1 MSHDP
6 GGAVASRRVAVP
18 KRMSVA
24 ARANLDGYLF
34 ILPWLLGLVALQI
47 GPMLA
52 SMYLSLTHYEVLTPP
67 VFIALDN
74 YKRLFTDDPLFV
86 KSLLKT
92 LYYVA
97 GSVPVRLGVALVL
110 ALLLNQPLPGS
121 YLFRVL
127 FYLPSVTSGV
137 AVATVWLWM
146 FEPTYGVIN
155 NVLKWFHIPGPPWL
169 GSIDWAMPSIIVMS
183 FIYIG
188 SMMVVFLA
196 GLQGI
201 PRHLYEAAEIDGASG
216 WRRFLNITLP
226 MLSSTIFFNLIMTVI
241 TSFQVFTNVYVMTR
255 GGPANATYV
264 YMVYLY
270 DQAFRYVHMG
280 YACALAWVL
289 FVIILIVTL
298 IQVKTS
304 GWVYYE
310 GGH

>member
-1 MSHDP
+1 M
-6 GGAVASRRVAVP
+6 
-18 KRMSVA
+18 
-24 ARANLDGYLF
+24 N
-34 ILPWLLGLVALQI
+34 
-47 GPMLA
+47 
-52 SMYLSLTHYEVLTPP
+52 
-67 VFIALDN
+67 
-74 YKRLFTDDPLFV
+74 
-86 KSLLKT
+86 T

-97 GSVPVRLGVALVL
+97 GSVPVRLGIALLL
-110 ALLLNQPLPGS
+110 ALLLNQPLRGA
-121 YLFRVL
+121 YLFRVI

-155 NVLKWFHIPGPPWL
+155 NVLKWFHIAGPPWL
-169 GSIDWAMPSIIVMS
+169 GSLKWAMPSIIVMS

-201 PRHLYEAAEIDGASG
+201 PRHLYEAAEIDGAGTLSKF
-216 WRRFLNITLP
+216 RNITLP
-226 MLSSTIFFNLIMTVI
+226 MLSSTIFFNLIMAII
-241 TSFQVFTNVYVMTR
+241 TAFQVFTNVYVMTR
-255 GGPANATYV
+255 GGPAQATYV

-280 YACALAWVL
+280 YASALAWVL
-289 FVIILIVTL
+289 FVIIFVVTI

>member
-1 MSHDP
+1 MMTAS
-6 GGAVASRRVAVP
+6 GNATAVAESKHVRI
-18 KRMSVA
+18 SV
-24 ARANLDGYLF
+24 RDNRDGFLF
-34 ILPWLLGLVALQI
+34 IAPWLIGLIVLQI
-47 GPMLA
+47 GPMIA
-52 SMYLSLTHYEVLTPP
+52 SLWLSFTHYEVLNPP
-67 VFIALDN
+67 VWVGIQN
-74 YKRLFTDDPLFV
+74 YRRLFTADPLFV
-86 KSLLKT
+86 KSLMNT

-97 GSVPVRLGVALVL
+97 GSVPVRLGIALLL
-110 ALLLNQPLPGS
+110 ALLLNQPLRGA
-121 YLFRVL
+121 YLFRVI

-155 NVLKWFHIPGPPWL
+155 NVLKWFHIAGPPWL
-169 GSIDWAMPSIIVMS
+169 GSLKWAMPSIIVMS

-201 PRHLYEAAEIDGASG
+201 PRHLYEAAEIDGAGTLSKF
-216 WRRFLNITLP
+216 RNITLP
-226 MLSSTIFFNLIMTVI
+226 MLSSTIFFNLIMAII
-241 TSFQVFTNVYVMTR
+241 TAFQVFTNVYVMTR
-255 GGPANATYV
+255 GGPAQATYV

-280 YACALAWVL
+280 YASALAWVL
-289 FVIILIVTL
+289 FVIIFVVTI